1 MAFSL
6 APLLHRRAFVV
17 STSVAAWLFAM
28 GEMIGQLLRE
38 PAPFWLLI
46 PDVLG
51 HPVGMRL
58 HALLIADAARAAWL
72 GILHLMEVLP
82 ANAPEPINESNA
94 ADHGLELRGLDDQ
107 GIIGIGAFS
116 GPRRLS
122 AIAKRLA
129 EGCHPIV
136 YGAAVLQPCI
146 PQPDD
151 FIRRHWSTMR
161 PGNRG
166 RLVQGRRYRCLNA
179 LL

>member
-72 GILHLMEVLP
+72 GIIHLLVVVQAVEH
-82 ANAPEPINESNA
+82 APLTEDYA
-94 ADHGLELRGLDDQ
+94 AHT
-107 GIIGIGAFS
+107 GAQS
-116 GPRRLS
+116 G
-122 AIAKRLA
+122 
-129 EGCHPIV
+129 
-136 YGAAVLQPCI
+136 
-146 PQPDD
+146 
-151 FIRRHWSTMR
+151 
-161 PGNRG
+161 
-166 RLVQGRRYRCLNA
+166 A
-179 LL
+179 L